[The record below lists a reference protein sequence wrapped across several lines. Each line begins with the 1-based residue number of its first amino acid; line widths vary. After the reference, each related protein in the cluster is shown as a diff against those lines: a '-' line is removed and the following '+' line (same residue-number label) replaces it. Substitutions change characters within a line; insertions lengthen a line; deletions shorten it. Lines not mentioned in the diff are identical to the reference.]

1 MEIQTITAT
10 WDTVR
15 DLANR
20 IAAKHWPLQAKMVT
34 AVANIM
40 PGNPVWQ
47 LCEFTAEPYCTG
59 RMVRLPGHLGFL
71 YYFMESQVRRLA
83 WESSSG
89 SILEAVKEN
98 GMWTLSFMPSPS
110 NPDRQTSLYE
120 QFLMCV
126 QEIS

>member
-1 MEIQTITAT
+1 MEIQTISVS

-20 IAAKHWPLQAKMVT
+20 IAAKHWPLKTKMNNV
-34 AVANIM
+34 VANIT

-47 LCEFTAEPYCTG
+47 LCEFTAEPYYTG
-59 RMVRLPGHLGFL
+59 WMVKLPGHRGSL
-71 YYFMESQVRRLA
+71 YYFQEHQIRRLT

-98 GMWTLSFMPSPS
+98 GMWALSFMPAPS
-110 NPDRQTSLYE
+110 DPNRPTSLYE
-120 QFLMCV
+120 QFQLCV